1 MPDPAPVPDP
11 ATTAATSPSGPH
23 PGPAVPG
30 PAAPGPATPDH
41 RRLQARVVR
50 VLAAGQ
56 VLGGLGTGAAL
67 GLGAL
72 LVADVAGS
80 PAWSGMAA
88 TAGTF
93 GAALLSVPLATLA
106 RRRGRRVSLTTGALV
121 AVLGSLTVVAAAVA
135 DALAL
140 LLLGILLVGAAT
152 ALNLQ
157 ARFAA
162 TDLAAPTTRAR
173 DLSLVVWATTVG
185 AVVGPNLYEPGEAL
199 AGALGLP
206 PLAGGF
212 VIAAAAQT
220 LGALVYVAGLR
231 PDPLLLA
238 AADEATRTPAGGAPA
253 PAAGGLR
260 VLRGSTAAR
269 RAVLTVAL
277 SHAVMVA
284 LMSMTPVHLTGH
296 GATLTAVGVTIS
308 LHVAGMFALSPVFG
322 YLADRWGRRPVVLTG
337 QALLLA
343 SLLLVLVG
351 SASHVVVVVALVLLG
366 LGWSASTVA
375 GSALVVTAVEP
386 PQRPQLQGVADALM
400 SLAGAVGGALAGPVL
415 AWVGFPGLAAALVA
429 LVAVT
434 TAVQLR
440 PAPSP
445 VPAPA

>member
-1 MPDPAPVPDP
+1 MPQP
-11 ATTAATSPSGPH
+11 ATT
-23 PGPAVPG
+23 
-30 PAAPGPATPDH
+30 PDR
-41 RRLQARVVR
+41 RRLQGRVVR

-72 LVADVAGS
+72 LVAEVAGS
-80 PAWSGMAA
+80 PAWSGMSA
-88 TAGTF
+88 TMGTL

-106 RRRGRRVSLTTGALV
+106 LRRGRRVSLTTGAVV
-121 AVLGSLTVVAAAVA
+121 AVLGSLVVVVAAVA
-135 DALAL
+135 GALL
-140 LLLGILLVGAAT
+140 PLLLGVLLVGAAT
-152 ALNLQ
+152 SLNLQ

-162 TDLAAPTTRAR
+162 TDLAAPDARAR

-185 AVVGPNLYEPGEAL
+185 AVVGPNLYEPGEDL
-199 AGALGLP
+199 GRALGVP

-212 VIAAAAQT
+212 VIAAVAQAV
-220 LGALVYVAGLR
+220 GALVYLVGLR
-231 PDPLLLA
+231 PDPLLTA
-238 AADEATRTPAGGAPA
+238 AADDAARTPADTSPA
-253 PAAGGLR
+253 PRAGGLR
-260 VLRGSTAAR
+260 VLRESPPAR

-296 GATLTAVGVTIS
+296 GATMTAVGLTIS

-322 YLADRWGRRPVVLTG
+322 YLADRWGRRQVVLVG

-351 SASHVVVVVALVLLG
+351 AESHIAVVVALVLLG

-386 PQRPQLQGVADALM
+386 ARRPALQGVSDALM

-415 AWVGFPGLAAALVA
+415 TLLGFGGLAGVLVV

-440 PAPSP
+440 PP
-445 VPAPA
+445 VVTSQVTDPVT

>member
-1 MPDPAPVPDP
+1 MARAPV
-11 ATTAATSPSGPH
+11 AAT
-23 PGPAVPG
+23 
-30 PAAPGPATPDH
+30 APDR
-41 RRLQARVVR
+41 RRLQGRVVR

-72 LVADVAGS
+72 LVAEVAGS
-80 PAWSGMAA
+80 PAWSGMSA
-88 TAGTF
+88 TMGTL
-93 GAALLSVPLATLA
+93 GAAVLSVPLARLA
-106 RRRGRRVSLTTGALV
+106 LRRGRRVSLTTGAVV
-121 AVLGSLTVVAAAVA
+121 AVLGSLVVVGASVA
-135 DALAL
+135 GALVP
-140 LLLGILLVGAAT
+140 LLLGVLLLGAAT
-152 ALNLQ
+152 SLNLQ

-162 TDLAAPTTRAR
+162 TDLAAPATRAR

-185 AVVGPNLYEPGEAL
+185 AVVGPNLYEPGESL

-206 PLAGGF
+206 ALAGGF
-212 VIAAAAQT
+212 VIAAVAQAA
-220 LGALVYVAGLR
+220 GAVVYLVGLR
-231 PDPLLLA
+231 PDPLLTA
-238 AADEATRTPAGGAPA
+238 AADDAVRAPA
-253 PAAGGLR
+253 DAVPARPVGGLR
-260 VLRGSTAAR
+260 VLRATAAAR

-296 GATLTAVGVTIS
+296 GATLTAVGLTIS

-322 YLADRWGRRPVVLTG
+322 HLADRWGRRQVVLVG
-337 QALLLA
+337 QAMLLA
-343 SLLLVLVG
+343 SLLVVLVG
-351 SASHVVVVVALVLLG
+351 SESHVAVVVALVLLG

-386 PQRPQLQGVADALM
+386 ARRPALQGVSDALM

-415 AWVGFPGLAAALVA
+415 AAVGFPGLAAALVV

-440 PAPSP
+440 PAAAPTPSAST
-445 VPAPA
+445 VG